1 MILRE
6 KDKQMLIQIF
16 SSIDKPIEI
25 IAYGS
30 RVNNTAH
37 EGSDLDLVIRTKYHE
52 PLNVCLYSELVEKI
66 RQSNIPFL
74 VELRDW
80 TTLPTSF
87 HRQIEKNSQVIFS
100 NIKKNIT

>member
-6 KDKQMLIQIF
+6 KDKETLIQLF
-16 SSIDKPIEI
+16 SGVDKPLEL

-37 EGSDLDLVIRTKYHE
+37 EGSDLDLVIRTQTEE
-52 PLNVCLYSELVEKI
+52 PISINLYSDLVEKI
-66 RQSNIPFL
+66 KQSNIPFL

-80 TTLPTSF
+80 STLPTSF
-87 HRQIEKNSQVIFS
+87 HKQISENSQVIFT
-100 NIKKNIT
+100 NII

>member
-1 MILRE
+1 MILSD
-6 KDKQMLIQIF
+6 KDKQVLIQLF
-16 SSIDKPIEI
+16 SSINKPIEV

-37 EGSDLDLVIRTKYHE
+37 DGSDLDLVIRTNNHE
-52 PLNVCLYSELVEKI
+52 PLNENIYSNLVEKI

-80 TTLPTSF
+80 NTLPTSF
-87 HRQIEKNSQVIFS
+87 HKQIEKNSTIIYS
-100 NIKKNIT
+100 NIN

>member
-6 KDKQMLIQIF
+6 KDKEILIHLF
-16 SSIDKPIEI
+16 SQLEGSVEVL
-25 IAYGS
+25 AYGS

-37 EGSDLDLVIRTKYHE
+37 DASDLDLVIRTKNLK
-52 PLNVCLYSELVEKI
+52 PLTSKVYTHLQEQS

-80 TTLPTSF
+80 TTLPESF
-87 HRQIEKNSQVIFS
+87 HRQIEKQCEVLYS
-100 NIKKNIT
+100 NIN